1 MTSLGERS
9 GIQMIERAIESTTPA
24 VRAAQPS
31 YGTPAPSRPAGTA
44 AAPVQSA
51 PSGDRF
57 VPQQS
62 APTSCHGG
70 MLQHLDEAIALNTSR
85 RDYYASRA
93 GGRSYLLS
101 TTLISLEKMSR
112 SAAAVFDREAK
123 PFQQAGIP
131 IVSADFIPM
140 RGLPLASKPP
150 QLRNVADKAHVRELS
165 QQLTDYR
172 KAMPKIRT
180 EQDLR
185 QVAALSYRM
194 LETIER
200 TEQSA
205 GSHFAMTKHVVE
217 SIGMAAL
224 NGLRWAAQSGGK
236 TVPLTAKLAES
247 QELALLS
254 SLWIDKQAQHCHAKG
269 VGIIVNDVPHIP
281 FKTHWEAANPACSP

>member
-9 GIQMIERAIESTTPA
+9 DSQMIERGIEATTSA
-24 VRAAQPS
+24 VTAAQPS
-31 YGTPAPSRPAGTA
+31 YGASLLSRPAGTA

-57 VPQQS
+57 VPQHS
-62 APTSCHGG
+62 APASSHGG

-85 RDYYASRA
+85 RDYYASRT

-123 PFQQAGIP
+123 PFQRAGIP
-131 IVSADFIPM
+131 IVSADFVPIS
-140 RGLPLASKPP
+140 GLPLASKPP
-150 QLRNVADKAHVRELS
+150 QFQNVADKAHVRALDR
-165 QQLTDYR
+165 QLADYR

-185 QVAALSYRM
+185 QVAALSSRM

-236 TVPLTAKLAES
+236 TVSLTAKLVES
-247 QELALLS
+247 QELALHS
-254 SLWIDKQAQHCHAKG
+254 SVWIDKQAQRCHVQG

-281 FKTHWEAANPACSP
+281 FKAQWEAANPVKR